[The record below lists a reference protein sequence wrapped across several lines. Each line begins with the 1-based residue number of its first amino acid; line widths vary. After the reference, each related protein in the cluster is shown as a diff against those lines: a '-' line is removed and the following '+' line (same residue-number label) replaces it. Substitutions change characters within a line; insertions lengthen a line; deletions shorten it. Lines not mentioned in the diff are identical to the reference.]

1 MGSQVCFADMH
12 AKAGDSILAK
22 FERLIEKAGI
32 DQIDFKDKFVAVK
45 VHFGEVGNMA
55 FLRHQYAKVLCDHI
69 KARGGKPF
77 LTDCNTLYVGYR
89 NNALNHLDAAF
100 INGYNPLSTGV
111 HTIIADGLR
120 GTDEREIP
128 VVGGE
133 YVKEAKI
140 GAAVAEADII
150 VSLTHFK
157 GHVNAGF
164 GGALKNIGM
173 GCGSKKGKME
183 MHSSGTPSIDGG
195 KCIGCGMCV
204 DHCANDGV
212 HVVDGT
218 AVIDEGHCVGCGY
231 CIAYCPAGAIMT
243 KWDEAKPV
251 MNKKIA
257 EYTKAV
263 LDGKP
268 SFHVSLVLDVSPDCD
283 CERHNDVPVIPN
295 VGMFASFD
303 PVALDQA
310 CVDAANKQ
318 PVIQGSKADPQVKE
332 ASASDHMDGAR
343 AIPEQAYSEHAA
355 GDDGHDVFRMV
366 HPDTDWAAGLDH
378 AVKLGIGTRE
388 YELVVVR

>member
-140 GAAVAEADII
+140 GAAAAEADII

-183 MHSSGTPSIDGG
+183 MHSSGTPRIDGG

>member
-183 MHSSGTPSIDGG
+183 MHSSGTPRIDGG

-257 EYTKAV
+257 EYTKAA

-355 GDDGHDVFRMV
+355 GDDGHDVFRLV

>member
-32 DQIDFKDKFVAVK
+32 NQIDFKDKFVAVK

-183 MHSSGTPSIDGG
+183 MHSSGTPRIDGG

-251 MNKKIA
+251 MNRKIA

-318 PVIQGSKADPQVKE
+318 PVVQGSKADPQVKE

-343 AIPEQAYSEHAA
+343 AIPEQACSEHAA

>member
-183 MHSSGTPSIDGG
+183 MHSSGTPRIDGG

-388 YELVVVR
+388 YELVVVS

>member
-12 AKAGDSILAK
+12 AKAGDSILTK

-183 MHSSGTPSIDGG
+183 MHSSGTPRIDGG

-318 PVIQGSKADPQVKE
+318 PVIQGSKADAQVKE
-332 ASASDHMDGAR
+332 ASTSDHMDGAR
-343 AIPEQAYSEHAA
+343 AIPEQAYSEYAA

>member
-69 KARGGKPF
+69 KVRGGKPF

>member
-1 MGSQVCFADMH
+1 MSANVYFADMH
-12 AKAGDSILAK
+12 VKPGDNILAK
-22 FERLIEKAGI
+22 FERLIVKAGI

-69 KARGGKPF
+69 KAQGGKPF

-89 NNALNHLDAAF
+89 NNALNHLDAAY
-100 INGYNPLSTGV
+100 INGYSPLSTGV

-128 VVGGE
+128 VEGGE

-140 GAAVAEADII
+140 GAAIAEADIVI
-150 VSLTHFK
+150 SLSHFK
-157 GHVNAGF
+157 GHINAGF

-183 MHSSGTPSIDGG
+183 MHSSGTPRIAAD

-212 HVVDGT
+212 HVTDGT
-218 AVIDEGHCVGCGY
+218 AAIDEAHCVGCGY
-231 CIAYCPAGAIMT
+231 CIAYCPTGAIMT

-251 MNKKIA
+251 MNMKIA

-268 SFHVSLVLDVSPDCD
+268 SFHISLVLDVSPECD
-283 CERHNDVPVIPN
+283 CESANDIPVIPN

-310 CVDAANKQ
+310 CVDAANAQ
-318 PVIQGSKADPQVKE
+318 PVVPGSMADPQAKS
-332 ASASDHMDGAR
+332 AAASDHVGSH
-343 AIPEQAYSEHAA
+343 AIPAQAA
-355 GDDGHDVFRMV
+355 GSEANTSNGHDVFKMV
-366 HPDTDWAAGLDH
+366 HPDTDWEAGLVH
-378 AVKLGIGTRE
+378 AEKLGIGTRS
-388 YELVVVR
+388 YELVTVR

>member
-55 FLRHQYAKVLCDHI
+55 FLRHQYSKVLCDHI

-89 NNALNHLDAAF
+89 SNALNHLDAAF

-183 MHSSGTPSIDGG
+183 MHSSGTPRIDGG

-212 HVVDGT
+212 HVVEGT

>member
-183 MHSSGTPSIDGG
+183 MHSSGTPRIDGG

-355 GDDGHDVFRMV
+355 GDDGHDVFRLV

>member
-45 VHFGEVGNMA
+45 VHFGEAGNMA

-183 MHSSGTPSIDGG
+183 MHSSGTPRIDGG

-204 DHCANDGV
+204 DHCANGGV

>member
-12 AKAGDSILAK
+12 VKPGDSILAK
-22 FERLIEKAGI
+22 FERLVEKAGI

-45 VHFGEVGNMA
+45 VHFGEYGNMA
-55 FLRHQYAKVLCDHI
+55 FLRHQYAKVLCDCI

-100 INGYNPLSTGV
+100 LNGYNPLSTGV

-128 VVGGE
+128 VEGGE

-183 MHSSGTPSIDGG
+183 MHSSGTPRIDAG

-218 AVIDEGHCVGCGY
+218 AVIDEDHCVGCGF
-231 CIAYCPAGAIMT
+231 CIAYCPTGAIMT

-251 MNKKIA
+251 MNCKIA

-268 SFHVSLVLDVSPDCD
+268 AFHVSLVLDVSPDCD

-310 CVDAANKQ
+310 CVDAANRQ

-332 ASASDHMDGAR
+332 ASVSDHMDGAR

-355 GDDGHDVFRMV
+355 GGAGHDVFKMV

-378 AVKLGIGTRE
+378 AEKLGIGTRE
-388 YELVVVR
+388 YELVVVK

>member
-183 MHSSGTPSIDGG
+183 MHSSGTPRIDGG

-378 AVKLGIGTRE
+378 AVKLGIGTRD

>member
-183 MHSSGTPSIDGG
+183 MHSSGTPRIDGG

-332 ASASDHMDGAR
+332 ASASDHMDGVR

-366 HPDTDWAAGLDH
+366 HPDTDWAAGLNH

>member
-1 MGSQVCFADMH
+1 MSANVYFADMH
-12 AKAGDSILAK
+12 VKPGDNILAK
-22 FERLIEKAGI
+22 FERLIVKAGI

-69 KARGGKPF
+69 KAQGGKPF

-89 NNALNHLDAAF
+89 NNALNHLDAAY
-100 INGYNPLSTGV
+100 INGYSPLSTGV

-128 VVGGE
+128 IEGGE

-140 GAAVAEADII
+140 GAAIAEADIVI
-150 VSLTHFK
+150 SLSHFK
-157 GHVNAGF
+157 GHINAGF

-183 MHSSGTPSIDGG
+183 MHSSGTPRIAAD

-212 HVVDGT
+212 HVTDGT
-218 AVIDEGHCVGCGY
+218 AAIDEAHCVGCGY
-231 CIAYCPAGAIMT
+231 CIAYCPTGAIMT

-251 MNKKIA
+251 MNMKIA

-268 SFHVSLVLDVSPDCD
+268 SFHISLVLDVSPECD
-283 CERHNDVPVIPN
+283 CESANDIPVIPN

-310 CVDAANKQ
+310 CVDAANAQ
-318 PVIQGSKADPQVKE
+318 PVVPGSMADPQAKS
-332 ASASDHMDGAR
+332 AAASDHVDGH
-343 AIPEQAYSEHAA
+343 AIPAQAADGEANTN
-355 GDDGHDVFRMV
+355 DGHDVFKMV
-366 HPDTDWAAGLDH
+366 HPDTDWEAGLVH
-378 AVKLGIGTRE
+378 AEKLGIGTRS
-388 YELVVVR
+388 YELVTVR

>member
-128 VVGGE
+128 VAGGE

-183 MHSSGTPSIDGG
+183 MHSSGTPRIDGG

-343 AIPEQAYSEHAA
+343 AIPEQAYSEHAV

>member
-183 MHSSGTPSIDGG
+183 MHSSGTPRIDGG

-295 VGMFASFD
+295 VGMFATCD

>member
-183 MHSSGTPSIDGG
+183 MHSSGTPRIDGG

-318 PVIQGSKADPQVKE
+318 PVVQGSKADPQVKE
-332 ASASDHMDGAR
+332 ASASDHMDDAR

>member
-100 INGYNPLSTGV
+100 VNGYNPLSTGV

-128 VVGGE
+128 VEGGE

-183 MHSSGTPSIDGG
+183 MHSSGTPRIDGG
-195 KCIGCGMCV
+195 KCIGCGICV

-263 LDGKP
+263 LGGKP

-318 PVIQGSKADPQVKE
+318 PVVQGSKADPQVKE

>member
-128 VVGGE
+128 VAGGE

-140 GAAVAEADII
+140 GAAVAEADVI

-183 MHSSGTPSIDGG
+183 MHSSGTPRIDGG

>member
-55 FLRHQYAKVLCDHI
+55 FLRHQYAKVLCDH
-69 KARGGKPF
+69 KPF

-128 VVGGE
+128 VAGGE

-183 MHSSGTPSIDGG
+183 MHSSGTPRIDGG

-355 GDDGHDVFRMV
+355 GDDGHDVFRLV

>member
-183 MHSSGTPSIDGG
+183 MHSSGTPRIDGG

-295 VGMFASFD
+295 IGMFASFD

>member
-183 MHSSGTPSIDGG
+183 MHSSGTPRISAS

-212 HVVDGT
+212 RVVDGT

-355 GDDGHDVFRMV
+355 GDDGHDVFRLV

>member
-128 VVGGE
+128 VAGGE

-157 GHVNAGF
+157 GHINAGF

-183 MHSSGTPSIDGG
+183 MHSSGTPRISAS

-212 HVVDGT
+212 RVVDGT

-332 ASASDHMDGAR
+332 ASASDHMDGAH

>member
-1 MGSQVCFADMH
+1 MALINFMVDMH
-12 AKAGDSILAK
+12 VKAGDSILAK

-55 FLRHQYAKVLCDHI
+55 FLRHQYAKVFCDHI
-69 KARGGKPF
+69 KAQGGKPF

-89 NNALNHLDAAF
+89 NNALNHLDAAYL
-100 INGYNPLSTGV
+100 NGYSPLSTGV

-128 VVGGE
+128 VAGGE
-133 YVKEAKI
+133 YVREAKI
-140 GAAVAEADII
+140 GAAIAEADIV
-150 VSLTHFK
+150 VSLSHFK
-157 GHVNAGF
+157 GHINAGF

-183 MHSSGTPSIDGG
+183 MHSSGTPRINAD
-195 KCIGCGMCV
+195 KCIGCGMCES
-204 DHCANDGV
+204 HCASSGV
-212 HVVDGT
+212 HVTDGV
-218 AVIDEGHCVGCGY
+218 AVIDEERCVGCGY

-251 MNKKIA
+251 MNRKIA

-268 SFHVSLVLDVSPDCD
+268 SFHVSLVLDVSPECD
-283 CERHNDVPVIPN
+283 CESANDIPVIPN
-295 VGMFASFD
+295 VGMFASSD

-310 CVDAANKQ
+310 CVDAANAQ
-318 PVIQGSKADPQVKE
+318 PVVPGSMADPHAKKG
-332 ASASDHMDGAR
+332 AAASDHADAH
-343 AIPEQAYSEHAA
+343 AIPAQDAGEQAGEGA
-355 GDDGHDVFRMV
+355 GRDVFKMV
-366 HPDTDWAAGLDH
+366 HPDTDWEAGLVH
-378 AVKLGIGTRE
+378 AEKLGIGTRS
-388 YELVVVR
+388 YELVTVR

>member
-183 MHSSGTPSIDGG
+183 MHSSGTPRIDGG

-332 ASASDHMDGAR
+332 ASASDHIDGAR

>member
-100 INGYNPLSTGV
+100 VNGYNPLSTGV

-128 VVGGE
+128 VEGGE

-183 MHSSGTPSIDGG
+183 MHSSGTPRIDGG

-343 AIPEQAYSEHAA
+343 AIPEQAYSEYAA

>member
-45 VHFGEVGNMA
+45 VHFGEVGDMA

-128 VVGGE
+128 VAGGE

-183 MHSSGTPSIDGG
+183 MHSSGTPRIDGG

-318 PVIQGSKADPQVKE
+318 PVLQGSKADPQVKE